1 MSIYIKVREG
11 QVAQYN
17 FLLVVG
23 LQEIETKTVNVRT
36 RENEV
41 KGALSLDAFLALL
54 KDTVEKFE

>member
-1 MSIYIKVREG
+1 M
-11 QVAQYN
+11 AQYN